1 MEVKLSNGEFRSSPQ
16 AISKQQQP
24 QETIKV
30 RRPTDS
36 DGTESQ
42 ENKNKTNTSTTIIN
56 DYSPKKLK
64 ISTLAAAVNDHS
76 EEHHQRIE
84 IKSIPL
90 SKNGPKMVP
99 NGPK

>member
-1 MEVKLSNGEFRSSPQ
+1 MKLSNGEFRSSPQ

-90 SKNGPKMVP
+90 SKNGPKMVQ